1 MSISFDCE
9 TRVSLKSSVDYLPR
23 IRRIVA
29 CIADS
34 VGMDQQETD
43 EAKLVL
49 TEACVNAIRHG
60 SPQGTQN
67 SVIITLRASESTIT
81 ADVTDCGGQADMPD
95 EVVEEGFGVRLMR
108 KLADKVQFIK
118 HKTGLTVRLTKRA
131 KNARLVIPE
140 PNDMS
145 RN

>member
-9 TRVSLKSSVDYLPR
+9 TRVSLKSSPDYLPR
-23 IRRIVA
+23 IRKIVA
-29 CIADS
+29 CMADS

-43 EAKLVL
+43 EAKLAL

-60 SPQGTQN
+60 SPQGNQD

-81 ADVTDCGGQADMPD
+81 ADVTDCGGPAELTDD
-95 EVVEEGFGVRLMR
+95 GVEEGFGVRLMR

-118 HKTGLTVRLTKRA
+118 HKTGLTVRLTKQA
-131 KNARLVIPE
+131 KKARRVMSE
-140 PNDMS
+140 PTDMS

>member
-1 MSISFDCE
+1 MSLNVDCE
-9 TRVSLKSSVDYLPR
+9 TRVSLKSSPDYLPR
-23 IRRIVA
+23 IRKIVA
-29 CIADS
+29 CMAEG

-60 SPQGTQN
+60 SPQGACDN
-67 SVIITLRASESTIT
+67 VVITFRASKSTIV
-81 ADVTDCGGQADMPD
+81 ADVTDCGGQADLPD
-95 EVVEEGFGVRLMR
+95 DAVEEGFGMRLMR

-118 HKTGLTVRLTKRA
+118 HKTGLTVRLTKQA
-131 KNARLVIPE
+131 KKANRIISQPTQI
-140 PNDMS
+140 S